1 MTTYTDPF
9 TAQTISPSQVAYE
22 SLTISQSTFLT
33 WPINGNTGFIAA
45 NIIEVTAT
53 TTGLLL
59 YLPTALQVSV
69 GQALIIRNVGS
80 NTFTVTDT
88 LGNTIIAIPPGSG
101 SSSINTYYIYLTNNT
116 TTNGTWSNIAMG
128 AGTSSSS
135 ASTLAG
141 YGLTAITSTLNTA
154 YPVTLQYSSVTL
166 SAVNRASF
174 YVWSGGVGTFTLPS
188 STAVG
193 NNWFVIIKNNGTGI
207 VTISPAGTDT
217 IDGNSNQQLQLAES
231 IVVVSNGSTGYDTF
245 GYGRSNSFAYTQLAL
260 SLAGLSSPYT
270 YTLSSAQGSNTIQI
284 YSGAL
289 TANTTVVVP
298 STVQLYSITNNTTGS
313 YTLTIKTAVSG
324 GTSIT
329 VGQGNTY
336 MVICDGTNVYNANSL
351 AISTGASLTLAV
363 GSATAPTL
371 NFLGSTTTGLY
382 APGSNQIG
390 FTLNGVSAGIMVS
403 TGFQLPIGIVGG
415 SF

>member
-336 MVICDGTNVYNANSL
+336 MVICDGANVYNANSL

>member
-22 SLTISQSTFLT
+22 SLTISSSTFLT
-33 WPINGNTGFIAA
+33 WPVNGNTGLIAA

-80 NTFTVTDT
+80 NTFTVTDN
-88 LGNTIIAIPPGSG
+88 LANTIIAIPPGSC
-101 SSSINTYYIYLTNNT
+101 SSSVNTYYIYLTNNT

-128 AGTSSSS
+128 AGTSTAS
-135 ASTLAG
+135 ASSLAG
-141 YGLTAITSTLNTA
+141 YGLTAIGTTLNSA
-154 YPVTLQYSSVTL
+154 YPVTLQYSSTTL
-166 SAVNRASF
+166 AAINRATF
-174 YVWSGGVGTFTLPS
+174 YAWSGGVGTFTLPS

-207 VTISPAGTDT
+207 VTISPTGTDT
-217 IDGNSNQQLQLAES
+217 IDGNATQQLQLSES
-231 IVVVSNGSTGYDTF
+231 IVIVSNGSTGFDTF

-284 YSGAL
+284 YSGVL

-351 AISTGASLTLAV
+351 AISTGASITLAA
-363 GSATAPTL
+363 GSATAPSL

-382 APGSNQIG
+382 LPGSNQIG
-390 FTLNGVSAGIMVS
+390 FTLNGVSAGIMAS

-415 SF
+415 AF

>member
-415 SF
+415 AF

>member
-9 TAQTISPSQVAYE
+9 TAQTISPSQVSYE
-22 SLTISQSTFLT
+22 ALTISTNTVLT
-33 WPINGNTGFIAA
+33 WPINGNTGLITA

-59 YLPTALQVSV
+59 ALPTAYQVSV
-69 GQALIIRNVGS
+69 GQAIIVRNVGS
-80 NTFTVTDT
+80 NLFTVTDT
-88 LGNTIIAIPPGSG
+88 SGNTIIAIPPGSG
-101 SSSINTYYIYLTNNT
+101 SSSINTYYIYLTNNST
-116 TTNGTWSNIAMG
+116 ANGIWSNIAMG
-128 AGTSSSS
+128 AGTSSAS

-154 YPVTLQYSSVTL
+154 YPVTLQYSSITL
-166 SAVNRASF
+166 AAANRASF

-188 STAVG
+188 STGVG

-217 IDGNSNQQLQLAES
+217 IDGNASQQLQLAES

-289 TANTTVVVP
+289 TANTTVVIP

-336 MVICDGTNVYNANSL
+336 MVVCDGTNVYNANSL

-363 GSATAPTL
+363 GSATSPTL

-390 FTLNGVSAGIMVS
+390 FTLNGVSAGIMSS

-415 SF
+415 AF